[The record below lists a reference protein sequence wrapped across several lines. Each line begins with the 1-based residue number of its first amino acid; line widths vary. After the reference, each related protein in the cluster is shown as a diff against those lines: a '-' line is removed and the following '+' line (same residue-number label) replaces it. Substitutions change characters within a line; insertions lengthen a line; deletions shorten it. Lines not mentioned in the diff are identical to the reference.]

1 MNIDKFKYRVYG
13 RTRSRGKKNITKENF
28 LLKTEKYII
37 KKLDKKTKYILDIG
51 SGYGESTIFLSTN
64 NKKNIIISCETYIN
78 GNLNLVNKIENHG
91 IKNIRIYPGNVNQF
105 LDNLNQ
111 YIKLK
116 KIYILFP
123 DPWPKKKHIKRRLI
137 TNDFLKKLNIFL
149 QPNGEIVIATDS
161 LSYSKQIFK
170 CIFNVKDLFNW
181 NNQRNMYL
189 DLNNFYNLE
198 TKYYNKAI
206 ISGRKPSIFIL
217 TKI

>member
-1 MNIDKFKYRVYG
+1 MKIDSFKYRIYG
-13 RTRSRGKKNITKENF
+13 RTRSRGKKNITKEKY
-28 LLKTEKYII
+28 LLKTEKYKI
-37 KKLDKKTKYILDIG
+37 KTLDKKINYILDIG
-51 SGYGESTIFLSTN
+51 SGNGESTIFLSSN

-78 GNLNLVNKIENHG
+78 GNLNLINKIDNYG
-91 IKNIRIYPGNVNQF
+91 ITNIRIYPGNVNQF

-111 YIKLK
+111 HIKLK
-116 KIYILFP
+116 QINILFP
-123 DPWPKKKHIKRRLI
+123 DPWPKKKHLKRRLI
-137 TNDFLKKLNIFL
+137 TNDFFKKLNIFL

-161 LSYSKQIFK
+161 PSYSKQIFK

-189 DLNNFYNLE
+189 NLNDYYNLE

-206 ISGRKPSIFIL
+206 ISGKKPSIFIL